1 MQNIALESKVLKQN
15 QLVCTPS
22 ASNTSTS
29 STPIQSRTS
38 AQNLS
43 KRFLPLLQSLTK
55 GFHNSQDNRSNQ
67 ALKPRYNRFLYKP
80 QNLSN
85 SISSQSAHSIHKVNK
100 KLPKTSS
107 TQSE

>member
-55 GFHNSQDNRSNQ
+55 GFDNGQDNRSNQ
-67 ALKPRYNRFLYKP
+67 ALKPRYNRFLYT
-80 QNLSN
+80 NLKIYRIQFHPN
-85 SISSQSAHSIHKVNK
+85 QHIQYI
-100 KLPKTSS
+100 
-107 TQSE
+107 